1 VPLSKQEEVGSQR
14 KEDQDCDT
22 PLEIS
27 QTNVATNFVPTR
39 LENRHDCYQ
48 LISLPPHYVERAEVL
63 AEVRKAL
70 LNKVSP
76 LALTSAVMATPA
88 ALHGMGGI
96 GKTAIARALCGDPA
110 VQQAFPDGILWATLG
125 QAPDLVGELRLWIQ
139 ALGGAVT
146 ESAPTVDGLR
156 LILAQLL
163 QERVCLLILDD
174 VWRYEDAKVF
184 HLGGP
189 RCRLLLTT
197 RQAEVAN
204 KLGAEI
210 QAIPPMMQG
219 DAITL
224 LEAWARGHLADADK
238 AVKGQIVK
246 RLGYLPLAIKLAGPQ
261 LIHQS
266 PQEWL
271 HTFDVRK
278 LRFHRIETTHDS
290 LELAFN
296 LSLEMLHDEDR
307 KLYLNLAL
315 FKEDEAIPQV
325 AIEHLW
331 QGLSGLSTE
340 EITDVLVGLTDQA
353 LLELS
358 SDGTVKEVRLH
369 DLLRDLIRIR
379 LGEDGLIEAH
389 RALLKAYRNVCRGS
403 GWHTAEDDGYLYN
416 HLAYHLCAAGEE
428 QELKGLF
435 ADQSWLQVRIPQYA
449 YTYDGYLA
457 DLSLASEY
465 ASFKIRRQIE
475 AAQEPE
481 SFAEGIRYTL
491 IHTSINSIAGNHVP
505 ELIARAVQVGAW
517 TSDQAM
523 STAAKIP
530 QAEQRANAYFLLL
543 ETEQL
548 SKKHQETAQRAVL
561 EYTNTTPDEETKARM
576 LARLIP
582 LLIEELLVQALT
594 VAGTLTSRLAY
605 AKLAIMLAPRLVGQQ
620 RIKVLKSA
628 LDAILSVSDDGAYR
642 DLFDTLVPQLTDEL
656 LVSALN
662 ATLEGT
668 RGLGRVDMLAALTP
682 RLRGNLLEQAFET
695 VMIMPEAWERA
706 QCLAALAP
714 QLTETLLKRAL
725 QVTLAIEDERARARM
740 IAALS
745 PRLRGV
751 FLHQALDDVLTI
763 SDERARA
770 LALAALAGRCK
781 FTGESLERIRQAAL
795 NLLEKGLTWP
805 AVHLA
810 RQLNNE
816 KRVQML
822 QKILESL
829 PIVTYQ
835 WEKPEILKAVTSLLS
850 DELLKQALA
859 VTLNEIDNE
868 IRPYMLV
875 VLAPQLRNGLL
886 QKALEATL
894 QEKDE
899 KIYPYMF
906 EALAPQLTKA
916 QLELVLQ
923 AVLKMQD
930 KGSQLRA
937 LERLLP
943 NLRNKQRDQA
953 LMHALELILSTED
966 ERWQVGAFIELA
978 PQLTGESLQRA
989 LAAIENIKYA
999 WMKTHMFAALVP
1011 QLTGESLKQALR
1023 SALDMRG
1030 EEAYRQ
1036 ALIILAPCLE
1046 DKQRS
1051 QTLTHALELT
1061 LAVTDAQERANL
1073 LMQLIPHLE
1082 GEQRHEALHDAYETA
1097 KVFPSL
1103 WFQAQ
1108 LLVAL
1113 IPYLSGED
1121 REEAIASAWRIAQEL
1136 VNENLL
1142 MQVLSALVPYL
1153 HDKYLRQA
1161 YQVASGMKDK
1171 RARTQLYVLLAP
1183 RLSHK
1188 QRDQIF
1194 TAVLEDILAEDDE
1207 PLRIRLLAMLATQ
1220 LTGERLTRAL
1230 TQIIESA
1237 RLITDEQTL
1246 AEALVMVI
1254 PLLTGEQERW
1264 ALQAVLTISNQW
1276 VLSAALIRMAPQLH
1290 GKAQEQAIQTALS
1303 IEDEWLRANALAAFL
1318 PVVSDQSFLLKLIH
1332 QAIVNILALLQ
1343 KQPLQIV
1350 LQNFLTNNIFR
1361 PPVLSP
1367 KILGTITSYIIE
1379 IYQEWHWQ

>member
-1 VPLSKQEEVGSQR
+1 
-14 KEDQDCDT
+14 
-22 PLEIS
+22 
-27 QTNVATNFVPTR
+27 
-39 LENRHDCYQ
+39 
-48 LISLPPHYVERAEVL
+48 
-63 AEVRKAL
+63 
-70 LNKVSP
+70 
-76 LALTSAVMATPA
+76 M
-88 ALHGMGGI
+88 
-96 GKTAIARALCGDPA
+96 
-110 VQQAFPDGILWATLG
+110 
-125 QAPDLVGELRLWIQ
+125 
-139 ALGGAVT
+139 
-146 ESAPTVDGLR
+146 
-156 LILAQLL
+156 
-163 QERVCLLILDD
+163 LILDD
-174 VWRYEDAKVF
+174 IWRYEDAKVF

-204 KLGAEI
+204 KLGTEI
-210 QAIPPMMQG
+210 QAIPPMTQD
-219 DAITL
+219 DAINL
-224 LEAWARGHLADADK
+224 LEAWARGHLADADRAMK
-238 AVKGQIVK
+238 EQVVK

-261 LIHQS
+261 LTHQS
-266 PQEWL
+266 PQKWL

-278 LRFHRIETTHDS
+278 LKFHRIETTHDS
-290 LELAFN
+290 LELAFD
-296 LSLEMLHDEDR
+296 LSLEMLHDEER

-331 QGLSGLSTE
+331 QGLSGLSAE
-340 EITDVLVGLTDQA
+340 ENTDVLVGLADQA

-369 DLLRDLIRIR
+369 DLLHDLIKIR

-389 RALLKAYRNVCRGS
+389 RALLKAYRNACRGS
-403 GWHTAEDDGYLYN
+403 GWHTAKDDGYLYN
-416 HLAYHLCAAGEE
+416 HLAYHLYAAGEE
-428 QELKGLF
+428 QELKRLF
-435 ADQSWLQVRIPQYA
+435 ADQSWLHVRIPQHA

-457 DLSLASEY
+457 DLSLALEY
-465 ASFKIRRQIE
+465 ASSRTRRQIE
-475 AAQEPE
+475 ADQEPE
-481 SFAEGIRYTL
+481 SFAECIRYTL
-491 IHTSINSIAGNHVP
+491 IHGSINSIAGNHVP

-517 TSDQAM
+517 SSDQAM
-523 STAAKIP
+523 SMATNIP
-530 QAEQRANAYFLLL
+530 QAEQRANAYLLLL

-548 SKKHQETAQRAVL
+548 SKKHQETAQRAIL
-561 EYTNTTPDEETKARM
+561 EYTNTTPDDEAKSRM

-582 LLIEELLVQALT
+582 LLTEELLEQALA
-594 VAGTLTSRLAY
+594 VAGTLTGRLAY
-605 AKLAIMLAPRLVGQQ
+605 AKMAIMLAPRLAGQQ

-628 LDAILSVSDDGAYR
+628 LDAIFSASDDMSRR

-662 ATLEGT
+662 TTLEGT
-668 RGLGRVDMLAALTP
+668 RGLDRVDLLAALAP

-770 LALAALAGRCK
+770 MALAALAARCN

-795 NLLEKGLTWP
+795 NLLEKGLSWP

-810 RQLNNE
+810 RQLDNE
-816 KRVQML
+816 KRVHML
-822 QKILESL
+822 QKILESM
-829 PIVTYQ
+829 PIMTYQ
-835 WEKPEILKAVTSLLS
+835 WEKPEVLKAVTSLLS
-850 DELLKQALA
+850 DELLKQALV

-868 IRPYMLV
+868 IRPYMLG

-886 QKALEATL
+886 QEALEATL

-906 EALAPQLTKA
+906 ETLASQLTKA
-916 QLELVLQ
+916 QLELVFQ
-923 AVLKMQD
+923 TVLKMQD
-930 KGSQLRA
+930 KDSQLRA

-953 LMHALELILSTED
+953 LMHALELILSIED

-999 WMKTHMFAALVP
+999 WMRTHMFAALVP
-1011 QLTGESLKQALR
+1011 QLTDEPLKEALR

-1030 EEAYRQ
+1030 EEAYRR
-1036 ALIILAPCLE
+1036 ALIILVPRLE

-1051 QTLTHALELT
+1051 QTLTHVLELT

-1082 GEQRHEALHDAYETA
+1082 DEQRHEAIHKVYETAKNETA
-1097 KVFPSL
+1097 KVFPSQ

-1121 REEAIASAWRIAQEL
+1121 RDEAIASAWRIALEL
-1136 VNENLL
+1136 FNENLL
-1142 MQVLSALVPYL
+1142 MQVLSPLVPYL
-1153 HDKYLRQA
+1153 DDQYLRQA
-1161 YQVASGMKDK
+1161 YQVASGMMDK
-1171 RARTQLYVLLAP
+1171 RARTQLYVVLAP
-1183 RLSHK
+1183 RLSHE

-1194 TAVLEDILAEDDE
+1194 SAVLEDILAEDDE
-1207 PLRIRLLAMLATQ
+1207 PLRIRLLAMLAPQ
-1220 LTGERLTRAL
+1220 LTGVQRIQAL
-1230 TQIIESA
+1230 AHTLETAQ
-1237 RLITDEQTL
+1237 LITDEQVL

-1254 PLLTGEQERW
+1254 PLLTGKQEQW

-1276 VLSAALIRMAPQLH
+1276 VLSAALIRMAPQLN
-1290 GKAQEQAIQTALS
+1290 GKAQEQAIQAALA
-1303 IEDEWLRANALAAFL
+1303 IKDEWLRANALAAFL
-1318 PVVSDQSFLLKLIH
+1318 PVVSNQSLLLKLIR
-1332 QAIVNILALLQ
+1332 QAIVNILAFLQ
-1343 KQPLQIV
+1343 KQPLQEI
-1350 LQNFLTNNIFR
+1350 LQYFLTNNILS
-1361 PPVLSP
+1361 PPVLSHN
-1367 KILGTITSYIIE
+1367 ILGTIRSYVIE